1 MWVNSKTAA
10 EILSVKYDTFMKAVK
25 RAEQT
30 GKKICLLKPN
40 ILGFTYIDGVG
51 RGGKVLQIWL
61 DDEKFSQSYKTDKNI
76 EVNNEEISDTDTT
89 MVNTNSISSTEL
101 TTSVDTRYDE
111 CFDLENVRDSELMG
125 DKDVFASTKNSL
137 KQVVKNEPKT
147 SINIKIEDLENMNKL
162 KAVRELKNCPK
173 GMSKTMWGQGVAK
186 KYGVSLKTLYAWAKL
201 NKKEDVKIEDDEL
214 SIDFRASFKS
224 SSFEMKALEWA
235 TGLMLH
241 NPLSSKRFVYEKLEI
256 YAKENDLNI
265 GSYQSFAR
273 LTASAEIKAML
284 LRATAGDRGVRNEIA
299 SHIIRDLNCYESMEL
314 VCGDQIVFDFDA
326 IGPDGEVLNP
336 NAYVWIDMGSGAI
349 IGVDVTFGKYNRLS
363 VGRSLKSA
371 LRFGMADAIYTD
383 NGKPELSNYIE
394 QVRSQLS
401 GIKFRDFDDLAPN
414 MIHKKAKPGNS
425 RAKPIENIFNHVQR
439 RMSEIVFFERGGA
452 SYHKDKRDD
461 KKEIIKKYMKE
472 NPLNYEDFISYF
484 EQGIRWWNEH
494 YNASRKIHPMK
505 SFLEKLEAKPKAV
518 FDETT
523 LDFIFSERRAIKV
536 KNSGVTLTIMGQK
549 RTYSHPRLCKFNG
562 QNVEVRINE
571 NDYERVNILDMD
583 SHRAL
588 CEANII
594 DRIDPRDHEKVKA
607 QIAKNEAVTKAV
619 RAAFGYYF
627 DLYKR
632 ANAMNAYT
640 SVAHETKV
648 KNEKTRKIN
657 KKIAMSNEELLKA
670 M

>member
-1 MWVNSKTAA
+1 MWVNSKEAA
-10 EILSVKYDTFMKAVK
+10 EILGVKYETIKKATQ
-25 RAEQT
+25 RAERA
-30 GKKICLLKPN
+30 GKKICLIGCN
-40 ILGFTYIDGVG
+40 ISHFTYTDGIG
-51 RGGKVLQIWL
+51 RGGKTLQIWIDDAVANDDPSKKEP
-61 DDEKFSQSYKTDKNI
+61 DDEK
-76 EVNNEEISDTDTT
+76 
-89 MVNTNSISSTEL
+89 
-101 TTSVDTRYDE
+101 
-111 CFDLENVRDSELMG
+111 
-125 DKDVFASTKNSL
+125 NSL
-137 KQVVKNEPKT
+137 DRGLDHSRGSDSAAFYSAVDSTVSGGYIMDGSGNDERGGDSRNLLCGAQACEKIEAKSASQDQVK
-147 SINIKIEDLENMNKL
+147 IKIEDLENMNKL

-201 NKKEDVKIEDDEL
+201 NKKEDVEIEDDEL

-235 TGLMLH
+235 TGFMLH

-256 YAKENDLNI
+256 YAKEKDLNI

-349 IGVDVTFGKYNRLS
+349 IGIDVTFGKYNRLS

-452 SYHKDKRDD
+452 GYHKDKRGDTQ
-461 KKEIIKKYMKE
+461 EIIKKYMKE

-494 YNASRKIHPMK
+494 YNESRKIHPMK

-549 RTYSHPRLCKFNG
+549 RTYSHPKLCKFNG
-562 QNVEVRINE
+562 ENVEVRINE
-571 NDYERVNILDMD
+571 NDYERVNIVDMD

-607 QIAKNEAVTKAV
+607 QIAKNEAVVKAV
-619 RAAFGYYF
+619 KAAFGYYSN
-627 DLYKR
+627 LYKKPS
-632 ANAMNAYT
+632 AMNAYT
-640 SVAHETKV
+640 SVAHEAKV
-648 KNEKTRKIN
+648 KNEKTRKIS
-657 KKIAMSNEELLKA
+657 KKIAMSNEELLNA

>member
-1 MWVNSKTAA
+1 MWVNSKEAA
-10 EILSVKYDTFMKAVK
+10 EILGVKYETIKKATQ
-25 RAEQT
+25 RAERA
-30 GKKICLLKPN
+30 GKKICLIGCN
-40 ILGFTYIDGVG
+40 ISHFAYTDGIG
-51 RGGKVLQIWL
+51 RGGKTLQIWIDDAVINDDPSKKES
-61 DDEKFSQSYKTDKNI
+61 DDEK
-76 EVNNEEISDTDTT
+76 
-89 MVNTNSISSTEL
+89 NSINANLDHSRGSDSTAFCS
-101 TTSVDTRYDE
+101 TVDGAVSGGYIMGGSNNDE
-111 CFDLENVRDSELMG
+111 RSGDSLNLLCGAQACE
-125 DKDVFASTKNSL
+125 KIEAKSASQD
-137 KQVVKNEPKT
+137 QVK
-147 SINIKIEDLENMNKL
+147 IKIEDLENMNKL

-173 GMSKTMWGQGVAK
+173 GMSKTIWGKGVAQ
-186 KYGVSLKTLYAWAKL
+186 KYGVSLKTLYEWVKL
-201 NKKEDVKIEDDEL
+201 NKKEDVEIEDDEL

-235 TGLMLH
+235 VGFMLH

-273 LTASAEIKAML
+273 LTASTEIKAML

-326 IGPDGEVLNP
+326 IGPDGEALSP

-439 RMSEIVFFERGGA
+439 RMAEMIISECGGGV
-452 SYHKDKRDD
+452 SYHKDKRENQ
-461 KKEIIKKYMKE
+461 EILKKYMKE
-472 NPLNYEDFISYF
+472 NPLNFDDFISYF
-484 EQGIRWWNEH
+484 EKAVRWWNEH
-494 YNASRKIHPMK
+494 YNVSRKIYPMK

-562 QNVEVRINE
+562 ETVEVRINE
-571 NDYERVNILDMD
+571 NDYERVNIADMD

-632 ANAMNAYT
+632 ANTMNAYT
-640 SVAHETKV
+640 SVAHEAKV

-657 KKIAMSNEELLKA
+657 KKIAMSNEELLNA

>member
-1 MWVNSKTAA
+1 MWVNSKQAA
-10 EILSVKYDTFMKAVK
+10 EILGVNLRKLQRCVVKAQNNGQKILTIDTQKTMY
-25 RAEQT
+25 Q
-30 GKKICLLKPN
+30 L
-40 ILGFTYIDGVG
+40 IDGN
-51 RGGKVLQIWL
+51 RGGASGKTLQIWIDDAVTNDDPSKKES
-61 DDEKFSQSYKTDKNI
+61 DDEKNSINANLDHSCGRDSAAFCSAVDGAVSDGYIMDANGCCERSGDSRNLPYREQACEKI
-76 EVNNEEISDTDTT
+76 EVKS
-89 MVNTNSISSTEL
+89 
-101 TTSVDTRYDE
+101 
-111 CFDLENVRDSELMG
+111 
-125 DKDVFASTKNSL
+125 ASQD
-137 KQVVKNEPKT
+137 QVK
-147 SINIKIEDLENMNKL
+147 IKIEDLENMNKL

-186 KYGVSLKTLYAWAKL
+186 KYSVSLKTLYAWAKL
-201 NKKEDVKIEDDEL
+201 NKKEDVEIEDDEL
-214 SIDFRASFKS
+214 SIDFRASFNS

-235 TGLMLH
+235 VGLMLH

-256 YAKENDLNI
+256 YAKENNLNI

-273 LTASAEIKAML
+273 LTVSAEIKAML

-452 SYHKDKRDD
+452 SYHKDKRGDTQ
-461 KKEIIKKYMKE
+461 EIIKKYMKE

-562 QNVEVRINE
+562 ETVEVRINE
-571 NDYERVNILDMD
+571 NDYERVNIVDMD

-619 RAAFGYYF
+619 RAAFGYYSN
-627 DLYKR
+627 LYKKPS
-632 ANAMNAYT
+632 AMNAYS

-657 KKIAMSNEELLKA
+657 KKIAMSNEELLNA

>member
-1 MWVNSKTAA
+1 
-10 EILSVKYDTFMKAVK
+10 
-25 RAEQT
+25 
-30 GKKICLLKPN
+30 
-40 ILGFTYIDGVG
+40 
-51 RGGKVLQIWL
+51 
-61 DDEKFSQSYKTDKNI
+61 
-76 EVNNEEISDTDTT
+76 
-89 MVNTNSISSTEL
+89 
-101 TTSVDTRYDE
+101 
-111 CFDLENVRDSELMG
+111 
-125 DKDVFASTKNSL
+125 
-137 KQVVKNEPKT
+137 
-147 SINIKIEDLENMNKL
+147 
-162 KAVRELKNCPK
+162 
-173 GMSKTMWGQGVAK
+173 MSKTIWGEGVAK

-201 NKKEDVKIEDDEL
+201 NKNESVEIEDDEL
-214 SIDFRASFKS
+214 SIDFRASFNS

-235 TGLMLH
+235 VGFMLH

-256 YAKENDLNI
+256 YAKESNLNI

-452 SYHKDKRDD
+452 SYHKDRRDD
-461 KKEIIKKYMKE
+461 TQEIIKKYMKE

-562 QNVEVRINE
+562 ETVEVRINE
-571 NDYERVNILDMD
+571 NDYERVNIVDMD

-607 QIAKNEAVTKAV
+607 QIAKNEAVVKAV
-619 RAAFGYYF
+619 KAAFGYYSN
-627 DLYKR
+627 LYKKPS
-632 ANAMNAYT
+632 AMNAYS

-657 KKIAMSNEELLKA
+657 KKIAMSNEELLNA

>member
-1 MWVNSKTAA
+1 MWVNSKQAA
-10 EILSVKYDTFMKAVK
+10 EILGVKYETIKKATQ
-25 RAEQT
+25 RAEKA
-30 GKKICLLKPN
+30 GKKICLIGCN
-40 ILGFTYIDGVG
+40 ISHFNYTYGIG
-51 RGGKVLQIWL
+51 RGGKTLQIWI
-61 DDEKFSQSYKTDKNI
+61 DDAA
-76 EVNNEEISDTDTT
+76 ISD
-89 MVNTNSISSTEL
+89 NLNQKEPN
-101 TTSVDTRYDE
+101 YE
-111 CFDLENVRDSELMG
+111 
-125 DKDVFASTKNSL
+125 KNSL
-137 KQVVKNEPKT
+137 DRGLDHSRGSDSADFCSAVDSAVSGGYIVGGSGNNERGGDSHNLPYREQACEKIEAK
-147 SINIKIEDLENMNKL
+147 SASDEHIKIKIEDLENMNKL

-173 GMSKTMWGQGVAK
+173 GMSKTIWGEGVAK
-186 KYGVSLKTLYAWAKL
+186 KYGVSLKTLYEWAKL
-201 NKKEDVKIEDDEL
+201 DKKEDVEIEDDEL

-235 TGLMLH
+235 VGFMLH

-273 LTASAEIKAML
+273 LTASTEIKAML

-414 MIHKKAKPGNS
+414 MIHKKARPGNS

-439 RMSEIVFFERGGA
+439 RMAEMIISECGGGV
-452 SYHKDKRDD
+452 SYHKDKRENQ
-461 KKEIIKKYMKE
+461 EILKKYMKE
-472 NPLNYEDFISYF
+472 NPLNYEDFIGYF

-494 YNASRKIHPMK
+494 YNASRKIYPMK

-549 RTYSHPRLCKFNG
+549 RTYSHPKLCKFNG

-571 NDYERVNILDMD
+571 NDYERVNIVDMD

-619 RAAFGYYF
+619 RAAFGYYL

-640 SVAHETKV
+640 SVAHEAKV

-657 KKIAMSNEELLKA
+657 KKIAMSNEELLNA

>member
-1 MWVNSKTAA
+1 MWVNSKQAA
-10 EILSVKYDTFMKAVK
+10 EILGVKYETIKKATQRVEK
-25 RAEQT
+25 A
-30 GKKICLLKPN
+30 GKKICLIGCN
-40 ILGFTYIDGVG
+40 ISHFNYTYGIG
-51 RGGKVLQIWL
+51 RGGKTLQIWI
-61 DDEKFSQSYKTDKNI
+61 DDAA
-76 EVNNEEISDTDTT
+76 ISD
-89 MVNTNSISSTEL
+89 NLNQKEPN
-101 TTSVDTRYDE
+101 YE
-111 CFDLENVRDSELMG
+111 
-125 DKDVFASTKNSL
+125 KNSL
-137 KQVVKNEPKT
+137 DRGLDHSRGSDSADFCSAVDSAVSGGYIVGGSGNNERGGDSHNLPYREQACEKIEAK
-147 SINIKIEDLENMNKL
+147 SASDEHIKIKIEDLENMNKL

-173 GMSKTMWGQGVAK
+173 GMSKTIWGEGVAK
-186 KYGVSLKTLYAWAKL
+186 KYGVSLKTLYEWAKL
-201 NKKEDVKIEDDEL
+201 DKKEDVEIEDDEL

-235 TGLMLH
+235 VGFMLH

-256 YAKENDLNI
+256 YAKEKDLNI

-414 MIHKKAKPGNS
+414 MIHKKARPGNS

-439 RMSEIVFFERGGA
+439 RMAEMIISECGGGV
-452 SYHKDKRDD
+452 SYHKDKRENQ
-461 KKEIIKKYMKE
+461 EILKKYMKE
-472 NPLNYEDFISYF
+472 NPLNYEDFIGYF

-494 YNASRKIHPMK
+494 YNASRKIYPMK

-549 RTYSHPRLCKFNG
+549 RTYSHPKLCKFNG

-571 NDYERVNILDMD
+571 NDYERVNIVDMD

-619 RAAFGYYF
+619 RAAFGYYL

-640 SVAHETKV
+640 SVAHEAKV

-657 KKIAMSNEELLKA
+657 KKIAMSNEELLNA

>member
-1 MWVNSKTAA
+1 MWINSKEAA
-10 EILSVKYDTFMKAVK
+10 EILGVKYDALQKATRRSEK
-25 RAEQT
+25 A
-30 GKKICLLKPN
+30 GKKFCSIKFHKLY
-40 ILGFTYIDGVG
+40 FEYING
-51 RGGKVLQIWL
+51 RGGASGKTLQIWIDDAVANDDPSKKEP
-61 DDEKFSQSYKTDKNI
+61 DDEK
-76 EVNNEEISDTDTT
+76 
-89 MVNTNSISSTEL
+89 NSINANLDHSRGSD
-101 TTSVDTRYDE
+101 SADFCSAVDSAVSDGYIMDGSGCCERGG
-111 CFDLENVRDSELMG
+111 DSRNLLCGAQACE
-125 DKDVFASTKNSL
+125 KIEAKSASQD
-137 KQVVKNEPKT
+137 QVK
-147 SINIKIEDLENMNKL
+147 IKIEDLENMNKL

-201 NKKEDVKIEDDEL
+201 NKKEDVEIEDDEL

-235 TGLMLH
+235 VGFMLH

-349 IGVDVTFGKYNRLS
+349 IGIDVTFGKYNRLS

-452 SYHKDKRDD
+452 SYHKDKRGDTQ
-461 KKEIIKKYMKE
+461 EIIKKYMKE

-494 YNASRKIHPMK
+494 YNASRKIYPMK

-549 RTYSHPRLCKFNG
+549 RTYSHPKLCKFNG

-571 NDYERVNILDMD
+571 NDYERVNIVDMD

-632 ANAMNAYT
+632 ANTMNAYT

-657 KKIAMSNEELLKA
+657 KKIAMSNEELLNA

>member
-1 MWVNSKTAA
+1 MWVNSKQAA
-10 EILSVKYDTFMKAVK
+10 EILGVKYETIKKATQ
-25 RAEQT
+25 RAEKA
-30 GKKICLLKPN
+30 GKKICLIGCN
-40 ILGFTYIDGVG
+40 ISHFNYTYGIG
-51 RGGKVLQIWL
+51 RGGKTLQIWI
-61 DDEKFSQSYKTDKNI
+61 DDAA
-76 EVNNEEISDTDTT
+76 ISD
-89 MVNTNSISSTEL
+89 NLNQKEPN
-101 TTSVDTRYDE
+101 YE
-111 CFDLENVRDSELMG
+111 
-125 DKDVFASTKNSL
+125 KNSL
-137 KQVVKNEPKT
+137 DRGLDHSRGSDSADFCSAVDSAVSGGYIVGGSGNNERGGDSHNLPYREQACEKIEAK
-147 SINIKIEDLENMNKL
+147 SASDEHIKIKIEDLENMNKL

-173 GMSKTMWGQGVAK
+173 GMSKTIWGEGVAK
-186 KYGVSLKTLYAWAKL
+186 KYGVSLKTLYEWAKL
-201 NKKEDVKIEDDEL
+201 DKKEDVEIEDDEL

-235 TGLMLH
+235 VGFMLH

-256 YAKENDLNI
+256 YAKEKDLNI

-326 IGPDGEVLNP
+326 IGPDGDVLNP

-414 MIHKKAKPGNS
+414 MIHKKARPGNS

-439 RMSEIVFFERGGA
+439 RMAEMIISECGGGV
-452 SYHKDKRDD
+452 SYHKDKRENQ
-461 KKEIIKKYMKE
+461 EILKKYMKE
-472 NPLNYEDFISYF
+472 NPLNYEDFIGYF

-494 YNASRKIHPMK
+494 YNASRKIYPMK

-549 RTYSHPRLCKFNG
+549 RTYSHPKLCKFNG

-571 NDYERVNILDMD
+571 NDYERVNIVDMD

-619 RAAFGYYF
+619 RAAFGYYL

-640 SVAHETKV
+640 SVAHEAKV

-657 KKIAMSNEELLKA
+657 KKIAMSNEELLNA

>member
-1 MWVNSKTAA
+1 MWVNSKQAA
-10 EILSVKYDTFMKAVK
+10 EILGVKYETIKKATQ
-25 RAEQT
+25 RAEKA
-30 GKKICLLKPN
+30 GKKICLIGCN
-40 ILGFTYIDGVG
+40 ISHFNYTYGIG
-51 RGGKVLQIWL
+51 RGGKTLQIWI
-61 DDEKFSQSYKTDKNI
+61 DDAA
-76 EVNNEEISDTDTT
+76 ISD
-89 MVNTNSISSTEL
+89 NLNQKEPN
-101 TTSVDTRYDE
+101 YE
-111 CFDLENVRDSELMG
+111 
-125 DKDVFASTKNSL
+125 KNSL
-137 KQVVKNEPKT
+137 DRGLDHSRGSDSADFCSAVDSAVSGGYIVGGSGNNERGGDSHNLPYREQACEKIEAK
-147 SINIKIEDLENMNKL
+147 SASDEHIKIKIEDLENMNKL

-173 GMSKTMWGQGVAK
+173 GMSKTIWGEGVAK
-186 KYGVSLKTLYAWAKL
+186 KYGVSLKTLYEWAKL
-201 NKKEDVKIEDDEL
+201 DKKEDVEIEDDEL

-235 TGLMLH
+235 VGFMLH

-256 YAKENDLNI
+256 YAKEKDLNI

-363 VGRSLKSA
+363 VERSLKSA

-414 MIHKKAKPGNS
+414 MIHKKARPGNS

-439 RMSEIVFFERGGA
+439 RMAEMIISECGGGV
-452 SYHKDKRDD
+452 SYHKDKRENQ
-461 KKEIIKKYMKE
+461 EILKKYMKE
-472 NPLNYEDFISYF
+472 NPLNYEDFIGYF

-494 YNASRKIHPMK
+494 YNASRKIYPMK

-549 RTYSHPRLCKFNG
+549 RTYSHPKLCKFNG

-571 NDYERVNILDMD
+571 NDYERVNIVDMD

-619 RAAFGYYF
+619 RAAFGYYL

-640 SVAHETKV
+640 SVAHEAKV

-657 KKIAMSNEELLKA
+657 KKIAMSNEELLNA